1 MFPIPAFS
9 GDRVWR
15 VVRLR
20 NKIKVGVSRKADFLL
35 EGLRDKKIIKV
46 NYSKNKWKES
56 RVNLL
61 LAIWRELPIDCKL

>member
-1 MFPIPAFS
+1 M
-9 GDRVWR
+9 
-15 VVRLR
+15 
-20 NKIKVGVSRKADFLL
+20 GVSRKADFLL